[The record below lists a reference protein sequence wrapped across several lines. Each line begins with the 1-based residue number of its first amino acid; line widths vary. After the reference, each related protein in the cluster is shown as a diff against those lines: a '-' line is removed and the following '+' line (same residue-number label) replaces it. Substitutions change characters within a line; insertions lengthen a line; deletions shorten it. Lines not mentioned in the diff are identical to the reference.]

1 MPRKISQGTAVTGA
15 SGGAGTLL
23 VTGTTVSTQDVN
35 GDITFS
41 PANTLIVPSRIVVS
55 NTTPSTTTA
64 TGALTTTG
72 GVGVAGAISITG
84 ALNST
89 GGLSNA
95 PVGNVNPSTGVFTD
109 LTITSMTYEET
120 SEVLVPLSGA
130 TGIVVHDFSLGI
142 NFSHTGIAANF
153 TANFTNMPTTD
164 NRKYEL
170 TLYLTQ
176 GVTGYLATAV
186 QINGA
191 SVDIYWAGGTFPTVG
206 SSSFD
211 TQSFTLIR
219 SGAAW
224 TVFSSLNVNGQNY
237 PGSSQTNP
245 APNGYWIA
253 NNIRQPF
260 SLTSATFWIKS
271 ATMPNALQMYVDL
284 NYESGGYDFYNIS
297 AGTAITKYGEQHS
310 GCALGLDLVYPRSV
324 LHWRAM
330 TDYVRNIIGSTNNDY
345 FQTAYVVY
353 RNTSSNGGT
362 VGGNYSSYI
371 MRNPGFYPS
380 GAPDWKT
387 GDGGRWWLRDSTF
400 TEPNGDYAERNFLGI
415 GAGGYTHPNPYTG
428 QDIQMNDNTAG
439 YSTGTRYL
447 VSTNAKP

>member
-23 VTGTTVSTQDVN
+23 VQGTVVSTQDTN

-41 PANTLIVPSRIVVS
+41 PANTLIVPSRLVVS
-55 NTTPSTTTA
+55 NSTASTTSTN
-64 TGALTTTG
+64 GALTTTG
-72 GVGVAGAISITG
+72 GIGVAGNIVITG
-84 ALNST
+84 SLNST

-95 PVGNVNPSTGVFTD
+95 PVGNVNPSTGTFTD

-120 SEVLVPLSGA
+120 SEVLNPLTAA
-130 TGIVVHDFSLGI
+130 TGVVAHSLLLGN
-142 NFSHTGIAANF
+142 NFSHSGILANF
-153 TANFTNMPTTD
+153 TANFTNVPTTD

-176 GVTGYLATAV
+176 GVTGYFATSV
-186 QINGA
+186 QIDGVAQN
-191 SVDIYWAGGTFPTVG
+191 IYWAGGTLPAPG

-219 SGAAW
+219 SGGTW
-224 TVFSSLNVNGQNY
+224 TIFSSLNVNGANY

-245 APNGYWIA
+245 APSGYWIA

-260 SLTSATFWIKS
+260 SLTSNNFWIKS
-271 ATMPNALQMYVDL
+271 SSMPNALQMYVDL

-297 AGTAITKYGEQHS
+297 AGTAITKFGEQHS

-330 TDYVRNIIGSTNNDY
+330 ADYVRNIIGSTDSSY
-345 FQTAYVVY
+345 FQTAYAVY
-353 RNTSSNGGT
+353 RNSSTTGGT
-362 VGGNYSSYI
+362 VNGNYSTYI
-371 MRNPGFYPS
+371 MRNPRFYAS
-380 GAPDWKT
+380 GAPDYKT

-400 TEPNGDYAERNFLGI
+400 TDPSGDYSERNLLGI
-415 GAGGYTHPNPYTG
+415 GAAGYTFPNPYTG
-428 QDIQMNDNTAG
+428 QDLQINDNTAG
-439 YSTGTRYL
+439 YSTGTKYL